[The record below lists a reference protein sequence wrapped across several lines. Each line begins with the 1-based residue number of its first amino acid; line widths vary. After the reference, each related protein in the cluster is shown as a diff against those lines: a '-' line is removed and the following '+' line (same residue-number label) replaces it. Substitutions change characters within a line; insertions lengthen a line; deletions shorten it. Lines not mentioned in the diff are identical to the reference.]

1 MGKLIKYDFMCVC
14 LFVDNRRSGQRGV
27 TSLPLS
33 QTHIH
38 IQPTMQGQKGVNSKL
53 GNRASSLFTARL
65 FFLRVL
71 FNDEDSF
78 VGR

>member
-1 MGKLIKYDFMCVC
+1 MTLCVCVC
-14 LFVDNRRSGQRGV
+14 LLTIGGQGSV
-27 TSLPLS
+27 ASLVS